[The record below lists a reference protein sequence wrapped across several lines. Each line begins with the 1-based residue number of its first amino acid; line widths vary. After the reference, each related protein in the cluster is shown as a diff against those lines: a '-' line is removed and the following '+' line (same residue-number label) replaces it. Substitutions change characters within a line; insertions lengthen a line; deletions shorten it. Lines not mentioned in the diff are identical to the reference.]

1 MVYHQGHTELMV
13 HHKVEE
19 MVVYH
24 RGGLPKEMYPRQ
36 SKIKK
41 SILANILFY
50 RNIKIEI
57 RSKYNT

>member
-24 RGGLPKEMYPRQ
+24 RVVLPKEMYPRQ
-36 SKIKK
+36 SKI
-41 SILANILFY
+41 
-50 RNIKIEI
+50 
-57 RSKYNT
+57 